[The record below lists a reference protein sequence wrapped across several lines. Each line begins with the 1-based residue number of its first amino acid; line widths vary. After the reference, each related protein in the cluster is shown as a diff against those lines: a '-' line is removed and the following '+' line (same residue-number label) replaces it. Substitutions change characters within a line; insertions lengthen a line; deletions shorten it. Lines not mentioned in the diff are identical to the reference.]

1 MKELSKRV
9 EGFTESVIR
18 EMTRK
23 CEAKGALNLAQG
35 FPDFDPPATVKSAA
49 MRAIDQGLNQYSTTH
64 GIIGL
69 RKAIAEKMKS
79 YNHIDCTAEDNIT
92 VTCGTTEA
100 MMAALMSL
108 LDPGEEVVILEPFY
122 ENYGPDTILA
132 GSDCR
137 YVPLQEPEFTLEEET
152 LKNAFSKKTKAIVLN
167 TPHNP
172 TGHVFDVAELRI
184 IADLCQDYDTYA
196 ITDEVYEYMLYDGRK
211 HVSIGSMDGMHDRTV
226 TISGF
231 SKTYSMT
238 GWRIGYI
245 VAEKPL
251 TGAIR
256 KTHDFLTVCAPTPLQ
271 QGCLAAMK
279 LSGSYYRSLVD
290 KYAKSRELLLKVL
303 TSIGFECVI
312 PQGAY
317 YVWTKID
324 GTGFTDDRELAEYL
338 INEVGVG
345 GVPGSSFYHE
355 GVMGRR
361 RLRFSFSKNPATI
374 REAAKRLSKMRRK
387 S

>member
-35 FPDFDPPATVKSAA
+35 FPDFDPPAAVKSAA

-69 RKAIAEKMKS
+69 RKAIAEKMQS

-100 MMAALMSL
+100 MMAALLSL

-137 YVPLQEPEFTLEEET
+137 YVPLEEPEFGLEEET
-152 LKNAFSKKTKAIVLN
+152 LKNAFSQKTKAIVLN

-172 TGHVFDVAELRI
+172 TGHVFDRAELRI

-251 TGAIR
+251 TSAIR

-279 LSGSYYRSLVD
+279 LPGSYYRSLVE

-355 GVMGRR
+355 GTMGRR

-374 REAAKRLSKMRRK
+374 REAAKRLGKMRGK